1 MAINGSTHNVPVY
14 VGAGGTGMVRTPVI
28 PSWSAPALPDGT
40 DGVAYSHD
48 VSQYASGVYDPTFT
62 IASGSLPTGLSLSS
76 AGVISGTPVGT
87 ANEVVTIQAS
97 NGAGDT
103 VSTELSL
110 TIAASGGG
118 GTITAALSASR
129 ITGPAPLAVNFD
141 AIATTHTDTNI
152 NTFRELSYSFNYGD
166 TGSSGV
172 GNWPLSGEARNT
184 DVGGPLGAHVY
195 EEAGT
200 YTCTVTVL
208 DSESNT
214 DQETIQITVTDPDTV
229 FSGTNTVCISGSS
242 DWTGAPAGAS
252 LVTSLPT
259 IESNKRYLFRAGE
272 SFTQNISINYLDN
285 VQVGAFGSGA
295 APAIT
300 GDVSIQTTN
309 PGTPSS
315 PAGWASEIVVMDLNI
330 TGAINNSVGGE
341 HILIFNNT
349 TNERIGVGTTTQYYF
364 DQAGSN
370 DAGFTW
376 CKNIFIVGNTA
387 DVGGLSSTGR
397 YNIFAYA
404 NRMCVMGN
412 DFNDPY
418 EHNIRTHLSYRSLMA
433 HNQLANPG
441 LSKHHFKIHGMG
453 FNTFDDQL
461 LNEPLPSTQYVVIAR
476 NVIGDSDDANNW
488 AVACAPQND
497 SSAEGVQDCIV
508 EDNYFSSTGH
518 IHEIAFGGVR
528 LTSRSNN
535 TGANTVTT
543 TTGSQ
548 AGSLPVEWR
557 GPYYI
562 NHVLPT

>member
-1 MAINGSTHNVPVY
+1 MAISGSTLNIPVY
-14 VGAGGTGMVRTPVI
+14 AGPNGTGMVRTPVI
-28 PSWSAPALPDGT
+28 PSWSGLTLPDGT
-40 DGVAYSHD
+40 NGVAYSHD
-48 VSQYASGVYDPTFT
+48 ISQYASGVYDPTYT
-62 IASGSLPTGLSLSS
+62 IASGSLPAGLTLSS
-76 AGVISGTPVGT
+76 AGLVSGTPTETTNDVL
-87 ANEVVTIQAS
+87 TIQAS

-103 VSTELSL
+103 TSTEISI

-118 GTITAALSASR
+118 STITAALAASR

-141 AIATTHTDTNI
+141 AIATTHTNGSID
-152 NTFRELSYSFNYGD
+152 TFRELSYSFNYGD

-172 GNWPLSGEARNT
+172 GNWPLSSEPKNT

-195 EEAGT
+195 DEAGT

-208 DSESNT
+208 DADSNT

-252 LVTSLPT
+252 QVTSLPT
-259 IESNKRYLFRAGE
+259 IEANKRYLFRAGE

-285 VQVGAFGSGA
+285 VQIGSFGTGA

-300 GDVSIQTTN
+300 GDISIQTSN

-315 PAGWASEIVVMDLNI
+315 PAGWASNIVVQDLNI
-330 TGAINNSVGGE
+330 TGAFNNSVGGE
-341 HILIFNNT
+341 NILFYNSTID
-349 TNERIGVGTTTQYYF
+349 ERIGVGTTTLYYF

-376 CKNIFIVGNTA
+376 PKNIFIVGNTA
-387 DVGGLSSTGR
+387 DVGNLASTGR

-412 DFNDPY
+412 FFDNPY
-418 EHNIRTHLSYRSLMA
+418 EHNIRTHLSHRSFMA
-433 HNQLANPG
+433 HNYLANPG
-441 LSKHHFKIHGMG
+441 TLKHHFKIHGMG
-453 FNTFDDQL
+453 LNGFDDQL
-461 LNEPLPSTQYVVIAR
+461 VNEPLPSTQYVVIAR
-476 NVIGDSDDANNW
+476 NQIGDSDDANNW

-497 SSAEGVQDCIV
+497 SSAEGIADCIV
-508 EDNYFSSTGH
+508 EDNYFNSPNH
-518 IHEIAFGGVR
+518 INEIAFGGQR

-535 TGANTVTT
+535 DGVATVNT